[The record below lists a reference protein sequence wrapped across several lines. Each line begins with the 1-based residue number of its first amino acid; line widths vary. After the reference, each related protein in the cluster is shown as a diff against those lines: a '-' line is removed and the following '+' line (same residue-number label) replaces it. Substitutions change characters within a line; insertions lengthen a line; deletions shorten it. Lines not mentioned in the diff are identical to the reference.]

1 MLKRL
6 RRYICVLLTAAMV
19 MMFTPVFGI
28 TVSADTSGDGWSF
41 DEATGALT
49 ITTNGGTTSWR
60 SSCDKTLVQSV
71 EIQEGVT
78 SIGSSAFSG
87 CTALVSIE
95 IPDSVM
101 SIGNQ
106 AFTSCYKLESIK
118 IPNGV
123 TSIGLMTF
131 WDCLDLASIEIPD
144 SVTSIGNFA
153 FVGCRSLTSIEMPNN
168 VISIGWSAFYDC
180 TGLVSIEIPDS
191 VTSIGGAAFEGCS
204 NLTSITIP
212 NSVESIGDEAFKDC
226 SSLDKIIYPSGLDVS
241 NASIP
246 DTATQVKYTVNNG
259 EVTITE
265 IILPDGKDSV
275 EIPDTIGGKTV
286 TIPKE
291 LMKDVIH
298 DHEGGTA
305 TCQKVAV
312 CDICGQEYG
321 DLAAHSLTHTELKEA
336 TCTEDGNIEYWTCS
350 VCEKYFSDANGTEEV
365 SSYDIVID
373 AFGHNYE
380 NGICTL
386 CYKVDPDHE
395 HTGGTATCIQKA
407 VCDICGKEYGDLAS
421 HRLTKTA
428 AVPATC
434 TETGKDKYWT
444 CSVCGE
450 YFSDENGTEKILSLD
465 DIVIAALG
473 HDYVNGKCTRCQEI
487 KPDHEHIG
495 GTATC
500 TQKAVCDICGEEYG
514 ELAAHA
520 SDSGTVTK
528 KPTTSETGVKTF
540 KCTVCGYVIKT
551 ETIPALGGGSET
563 PTEPSKPTDPLDP
576 SEPTDPVIPDKP
588 FIPSRPDN
596 GIPFIKNENGATGW
610 DVIKA
615 KTENAD
621 RGSVITIDMNGVT
634 VVPGNIFD
642 AFKGKDVTVVFD
654 LGEDITWSVNGKDI
668 TSDKTSDIDFSV
680 KADTKNIPVD
690 VINNI
695 TGERYSIQI
704 SLSHNGELGFTA
716 VLSINLGSENA
727 ELYAALYFYND
738 GDLTFVDESMI
749 AGDGTAKL
757 KFTHASDYL
766 IVIDEKSNGN
776 VEKPDNSG
784 ETSEPG
790 KSDTE
795 DDNPSTGIAVS
806 LTPLTAALAVVVITA
821 NRRRK

>member
-28 TVSADTSGDGWSF
+28 TISADTSGDGWFF

-71 EIQEGVT
+71 EIQDGVT

-87 CTALVSIE
+87 CTALASIE

-106 AFTSCYKLESIK
+106 AFTGCYKLESIK

-153 FVGCRSLTSIEMPNN
+153 FVGCRSLTSIEMPNS

-180 TGLVSIEIPDS
+180 TGLASIEIPDS
-191 VTSIGGAAFEGCS
+191 VTSIGGAAFEGCSSLTSITMPNNVESIGNEAFEGCS

-350 VCEKYFSDANGTEEV
+350 VCDKNFGDENGTAEIT
-365 SSYDIVID
+365 DTAIP
-373 AFGHNYE
+373 AA
-380 NGICTL
+380 
-386 CYKVDPDHE
+386 DHTMT
-395 HTGGTATCIQKA
+395 HTER
-407 VCDICGKEYGDLAS
+407 KE
-421 HRLTKTA
+421 
-428 AVPATC
+428 PTC
-434 TETGKDKYWT
+434 TETGNIEYWT
-444 CSVCGE
+444 CSKCNKT
-450 YFSDENGTEKILSLD
+450 FSDSEGNTGVTDTGIG
-465 DIVIAALG
+465 ALG

-514 ELAAHA
+514 ELAAHT

-551 ETIPALGGGSET
+551 ETIPALGGGSGT

-596 GIPFIKNENGATGW
+596 GIPFIKNENGKTGW
-610 DVIKA
+610 NAIRAEAEIAA
-615 KTENAD
+615 KGGT
-621 RGSVITIDMNGVT
+621 ITVDMNGVT

-704 SLSHNGELGFTA
+704 SLSHNGEFGFTA

-738 GDLTFVDESMI
+738 GDLTFVDESVI

-766 IVIDEKSNGN
+766 IVIGEKSNGN

-806 LTPLTAALAVVVITA
+806 FTPLTAALAVVVITA